1 MPPISIL
8 GTLMATKTMTRAYE
22 LKAFG
27 LENIQPAD
35 RHLDELGPHDVL
47 LKMHAASLNYRD
59 FLVAKGLYA
68 PNLKMPMVPLSDG
81 AGEVIETGRSVTR
94 FKKGDRVTPIFMQAW
109 IGGDI
114 TKAGAISALG
124 GAIDGVLQ
132 NEAIFSE
139 EGLVRI
145 PDHLSYEEAA
155 TLPCAAVTA
164 WNAMFEQGN
173 VRPGSRVLALG
184 TGGVSI
190 FALQFAKAA
199 GAHVII
205 TSSSDEK
212 LERAKKLGADFT
224 VNYRQNP
231 AYEKP
236 IIQAYP
242 DGIDNIVEVGGAG
255 TLDRSIKLV
264 KLGGQISLI
273 GLLAPQAPFN
283 ITALLMKSAR
293 IQGIYVGS
301 REMFERM
308 NRSIEQTRIKPVID
322 KTFRVEQIK
331 EALETMESGSHFGK
345 IVLRF

>member
-1 MPPISIL
+1 
-8 GTLMATKTMTRAYE
+8 MATKTMTRAYE

-35 RHLDELGPHDVL
+35 RQLNELGEHDVL
-47 LKMHAASLNYRD
+47 VKMHAVSLNYRD
-59 FLVAKGLYA
+59 FLMAKGLYSR
-68 PNLKMPMVPLSDG
+68 NLKLPLVLLSDG
-81 AGEVIETGRSVTR
+81 AGEVADIGKSVTR
-94 FKKGDRVTPIFMQAW
+94 FKKGDRVTPIFMQGW
-109 IGGDI
+109 IGGDL
-114 TKAGAISALG
+114 TKSAANTALG
-124 GAIDGVLQ
+124 GAIDGVLLH
-132 NEAIFSE
+132 EGIFSE

-145 PDHLSYEEAA
+145 PEHLSYEEAA
-155 TLPCAAVTA
+155 TLPCAALTA
-164 WNAMFEQGN
+164 WNAMFENGR
-173 VRPGSRVLALG
+173 VLPGSTVLALG

-190 FALQFAKAA
+190 FALQLAKAA

-224 VNYRQNP
+224 VNYKQNP
-231 AYEKP
+231 DWEKP
-236 IIQAYP
+236 ITQAYT

-264 KLGGQISLI
+264 KPGGQISLI

-283 ITALLMKSAR
+283 ITNLLMKGAR
-293 IQGIYVGS
+293 IQGIFVGS
-301 REMFERM
+301 RQMFERM
-308 NRSIEQTRIKPVID
+308 NRSIEQSGIKPVID
-322 KTFRVEQIK
+322 KTFKVDQIK